1 MRFYFVSDTANLRYC
16 MTLDEAHAFAKD
28 CNRFDVSISEV
39 EVPTDKEN
47 IARLLNNE
55 GGYEMSRQ
63 YGRERSWVLTPRGGL
78 REVKP
83 GEEV

>member
-1 MRFYFVSDTANLRYC
+1 MRFYHVTDGANRRYC
-16 MTLDEAHAFAKD
+16 TTLSEAHATAKLY
-28 CNRFDVSISEV
+28 NRYFVEINEV

-47 IARLLNNE
+47 VARLLNAE
-55 GGYEMSRQ
+55 GGHEMSRQ
-63 YGRERSWVLTPRGGL
+63 YGDARSWVLTPRGGL